1 VDTKKESEAPL
12 SFWGTAQQEI
22 IHILSQA
29 VPLAKGAL
37 IVISSFWGAYYHGDS
52 PGPQS
57 SSCRYV
63 LCRIPKK
70 FGQFGFPSWNL
81 VPWREDENAGGGN
94 MPGLQT
100 AGKIW
105 GCPTKISKPAPE
117 GMGYEQSTA
126 DRRLL

>member
-22 IHILSQA
+22 IRILFQA
-29 VPLAKGAL
+29 VPLAEGAL

-81 VPWREDENAGGGN
+81 VPWRADENAGGGKHAWSPN
-94 MPGLQT
+94 DREDLGL
-100 AGKIW
+100 
-105 GCPTKISKPAPE
+105 S
-117 GMGYEQSTA
+117 YEDIKA
-126 DRRLL
+126 RARRNGLRAERR